1 MRGDWSEGHA
11 GCTLS
16 SVCPGDADVTDPFST
31 QFIRGTIDVN
41 RTIKDELTAAIQTQS
56 KRRRISVTDLVNPR
70 KTFFSRR
77 HSEIQPSPDRAQ
89 AMMAGTGFHNE
100 FERAVSTEE
109 FAEQLVE
116 FEGIVGKIDIYEDI
130 PVELK
135 TTRSLRQGTDAIY
148 PHYVDQLGMYAVMT
162 GRDAGHL
169 LIYGRGEFGRPPEL
183 RAYGLKFGDAGAIR
197 NEMIR
202 RRDLLTRALE
212 TGDPAGLPRCTWFG
226 RCEYEEIC
234 GCGGVTAE
242 LGRIVPET
250 NVRIERDERLEAL
263 LAGKVGDDTIKPLGF
278 RFFHLVFPRKAA
290 FGLLDDTEESPGT
303 PRERLGQME
312 RRGFF
317 RALDEVIYR
326 SDPRAF
332 RSVPVRLGKLADRVR
347 LYKEVPTILKPTRAR
362 NFIERTRLPADRP
375 WNVDTLAFQCA
386 LAGIEKGRLVLY
398 YETLPDDKFMVYEMM
413 FSNLPAIREEAERRL
428 HLLESGA
435 PPSELP
441 ACPAWMAKMC
451 PYRDRCGC
459 GDAA

>member
-1 MRGDWSEGHA
+1 MA
-11 GCTLS
+11 
-16 SVCPGDADVTDPFST
+16 DAFSA
-31 QFIRGTIDVN
+31 QFIRGAIDVN
-41 RTIKDELTAAIQTQS
+41 RTIKDELTAAIRTQS

-70 KTFFSRR
+70 KTFFART
-77 HSEIQPSPDRAQ
+77 HPEIQPGPDRTQ

-116 FEGIVGKIDIYEDI
+116 FEGIVGKIDIYEDT

-135 TTRSLRQGTDAIY
+135 TTRSIRQGTDAIY

-162 GRDAGHL
+162 GRGAGHL

-183 RAYGLKFGDAGAIR
+183 RAYRLHFGDAPAIR
-197 NEMIR
+197 TEVIR
-202 RRDLLTRALE
+202 RRDLLARALD

-234 GCGGVTAE
+234 GCGTVTAE
-242 LGRIVPET
+242 LGRIVPESS
-250 NVRIERDERLEAL
+250 VRIERDPRLEAL
-263 LAGKVGDDTIKPLGF
+263 FGGKLGDETARAQGF
-278 RFFHLVFPRKAA
+278 KFFHLVFPRKAA
-290 FGLLDDTEESPGT
+290 FGLLDEADEAPST
-303 PRERLGQME
+303 PQERLGQME

-332 RSVPVRLGKLADRVR
+332 RSVPVRLGTLADRVR
-347 LYKEVPTILKPTRAR
+347 LYKDIPTILKSTRAR
-362 NFIERTRLPADRP
+362 DFIERKRLPAERP
-375 WNVDTLAFQCA
+375 WNLDTLAFQCA
-386 LAGIEKGRLVLY
+386 LSGIEKGRFVLY
-398 YETLPDDKFMVYEMM
+398 YEALPEDKFMVYEMT
-413 FSNLPAIREEAERRL
+413 FADLAAIREEAERRL
-428 HLLESGA
+428 HLLDSGA
-435 PPSELP
+435 PPAELP
-441 ACPAWMAKMC
+441 ACPAWMAKLC

>member
-1 MRGDWSEGHA
+1 MTESFA
-11 GCTLS
+11 
-16 SVCPGDADVTDPFST
+16 AK
-31 QFIRGTIDVN
+31 FIRAIDAN
-41 RTIKDELTAAIQTQS
+41 RTVKDDLTTAIRSQTA
-56 KRRRISVTDLVNPR
+56 RRRISVTDLVNPR
-70 KTFFSRR
+70 KTFFSRAR
-77 HSEIQPSPDRAQ
+77 PEIQPSPDRAQ
-89 AMMAGTGFHNE
+89 AMMTGTGFHNE

-135 TTRSLRQGTDAIY
+135 TTRSLRSGADAVY

-162 GRDAGHL
+162 RRDAGHL

-183 RAYGLKFGDAGAIR
+183 RAYQLEFGDVAAIR
-197 NEMIR
+197 SEMIR

-212 TGDPAGLPRCTWFG
+212 TRDPADLPRCTWFG

-234 GCGGVTAE
+234 GCGRVTAE

-250 NVRIERDERLEAL
+250 SVRIERDERLETL
-263 LAGKVGDDTIKPLGF
+263 FAGKMTDDTVKLQGF

-290 FGLLDDTEESPGT
+290 FGLLDDTEEAPGT
-303 PRERLGQME
+303 SQERLGQME

-326 SDPRAF
+326 NDPRAF
-332 RSVPVRLGKLADRVR
+332 RSIPVRLGKLADRVR
-347 LYKEVPTILKPTRAR
+347 LYNEVPTILKSTRAR
-362 NFIERTRLPADRP
+362 DFIERTRLPVERS
-375 WNVDTLAFQCA
+375 WNIDTLAFQCA
-386 LAGIEKGRLVLY
+386 LSGFEKGRFILY
-398 YETLPDDKFMVYEMM
+398 YEALPDDKFMVYEMM
-413 FSNLPAIREEAERRL
+413 FSNLPALREEAERRL

>member
-1 MRGDWSEGHA
+1 MA
-11 GCTLS
+11 
-16 SVCPGDADVTDPFST
+16 DAFSA
-31 QFIRGTIDVN
+31 QFIRGAIDVN

-70 KTFFSRR
+70 KSFFGRI
-77 HSEIQPSPDRAQ
+77 HPEIQPSPDRAQ

-135 TTRSLRQGTDAIY
+135 TTRSVRQGSDAVY

-169 LIYGRGEFGRPPEL
+169 LIYGRGEFGRPPEF
-183 RAYGLKFGDAGAIR
+183 RAYQLKFGDAAAIR
-197 NEMIR
+197 NEMFR
-202 RRDLLTRALE
+202 RRDLFARALE
-212 TGDPAGLPRCTWFG
+212 TRDPAGLPRCTWFG

-234 GCGGVTAE
+234 GCGAVTAE

-250 NVRIERDERLEAL
+250 SVRIERDGRLETL
-263 LAGKVGDDTIKPLGF
+263 FAGKLGDNGTKAPGF

-290 FGLLDDTEESPGT
+290 FGLLDDTEEAPGSPQ
-303 PRERLGQME
+303 ERLGQME

-326 SDPRAF
+326 SEPRSF
-332 RSVPVRLGKLADRVR
+332 RSIPVRLGKLADRVR
-347 LYKEVPTILKPTRAR
+347 LYKEVPTILKSTRAR
-362 NFIERTRLPADRP
+362 DFIERKRLPSDRP

-386 LAGIEKGRLVLY
+386 LSGIEKGRFVLY
-398 YETLPDDKFMVYEMM
+398 YEVLPDDKFMVYEMT
-413 FSNLPAIREEAERRL
+413 FSSLPAIREEIERRL
-428 HLLESGA
+428 RLLESGA
-435 PPSELP
+435 QPSELP

>member
-1 MRGDWSEGHA
+1 MNEA
-11 GCTLS
+11 
-16 SVCPGDADVTDPFST
+16 FSA

-41 RTIKDELTAAIQTQS
+41 RTIKDELAAAIQTQS

-70 KTFFSRR
+70 KTFFSRL
-77 HSEIQPSPDRAQ
+77 HPEVQPSPDRAQ

-116 FEGIVGKIDIYEDI
+116 FEGIVGKIDIYENV

-135 TTRSLRQGTDAIY
+135 TTRALRGGSDAIY
-148 PHYVDQLGMYAVMT
+148 PHFIDQLGMYAVMT
-162 GRDAGHL
+162 ARHTGHL
-169 LIYGRGEFGRPPEL
+169 LIYGRGEFGRQPEL
-183 RAYGLKFGDAGAIR
+183 RAYTLTFGDVGAVR
-197 NEMIR
+197 DEMIR
-202 RRDLLTRALE
+202 RRDLLARALE
-212 TGDPAGLPRCTWFG
+212 TEDPTGLPRCTWFG

-234 GCGGVTAE
+234 GCDAVAVE
-242 LGRIVPET
+242 LGRIVPESS
-250 NVRIERDERLEAL
+250 VRIERDERLETL
-263 LAGKVGDDTIKPLGF
+263 FSSKLGGDPVKSAGF

-290 FGLLDDTEESPGT
+290 FGLLDDAEDT
-303 PRERLGQME
+303 PRTPQDRMGQME

-317 RALDEVIYR
+317 RTLDEVIYK
-326 SDPRAF
+326 SDPKAF
-332 RSVPVRLGKLADRVR
+332 RGIPVRLGKLADRVR
-347 LYKEVPTILKPTRAR
+347 LYKEVPTILKSSRAR
-362 NFIERTRLPADRP
+362 DFIERKRLPVERP

-386 LAGIEKGRLVLY
+386 LSGIDKGRFVLY
-398 YETLPDDKFMVYEMM
+398 YEALPEDKFMVYEIT

-428 HLLESGA
+428 RLLESGA